1 MKAISLLALASALVF
16 AGTAEAAPKRKSQR
30 SSNYSAPA
38 RTADGG
44 HNMAGCGLG
53 SMVVEDQGKWA
64 QVGASLLNG
73 TGMQTF
79 AISFGT
85 SGCTEDGVA
94 EASREKDAFVEANFA
109 DLRRDIA
116 VGSGAYL
123 SSLASLYGC
132 SGDEAASFGAAIKK
146 HENAVLDASAE
157 EASSV
162 IDRAV
167 AAERLSCQ
175 G

>member
-1 MKAISLLALASALVF
+1 MKSISLLALASALLL
-16 AGTAEAAPKRKSQR
+16 AGTAEAAPAKRKTT
-30 SSNYSAPA
+30 
-38 RTADGG
+38 RTTSYPVQTKAASGG

-53 SMVVEDQGKWA
+53 SMVVEDSGKWP
-64 QVGASLLNG
+64 QVGAALLNG
-73 TGMQTF
+73 TGFQTF

-94 EASREKDAFVEANFA
+94 EASREKDAFVEANLA
-109 DLRRDIA
+109 DLQRDVT

-132 SGDEAASFGAAIKK
+132 SGDEFGKALKK
-146 HENAVLDASAE
+146 HEDAVLGASVE
-157 EASSV
+157 EASRV
-162 IDRAV
+162 IDEAV